1 MMKNAAPVGD
11 YEIKQLK
18 IFKVVAD
25 CGGFSAAETEL
36 NISRSTISIHISN
49 LESRLNLTL
58 CRRGRSGFAL
68 TEEGAVVYEATVKL
82 LGELERFR
90 NIISHLDV
98 QLSGSLTV
106 LFSDN
111 ISLDARAN
119 MPEVIRQ
126 FTKVA
131 REVYLNADVAKMTE
145 IERKV
150 LQEEADI
157 GFIPFHRE
165 LEGLEYEHIYTD
177 ICYLY
182 ASSDNPLAQMPQKEL
197 NDDIINA
204 FPVVYAGIKS
214 QELLNAQLPKMN
226 LKATAYNYESRLAL
240 ILSSKFIGYLP
251 ENYAQ
256 SYVDSGQLIAITPA
270 TQYYH
275 LEIMAI
281 TKKTNSTNKIRSLFI
296 KTMRDFYLNKNTR
309 GVMNSTKISSSI

>member
-1 MMKNAAPVGD
+1 MMKNAAPIGD

-182 ASSDNPLAQMPQKEL
+182 ASSDNPLTQMPQKEL

>member
-1 MMKNAAPVGD
+1 MMKNAAPIGD

-106 LFSDN
+106 LF
-111 ISLDARAN
+111 
-119 MPEVIRQ
+119 
-126 FTKVA
+126 
-131 REVYLNADVAKMTE
+131 
-145 IERKV
+145 
-150 LQEEADI
+150 
-157 GFIPFHRE
+157 
-165 LEGLEYEHIYTD
+165 
-177 ICYLY
+177 
-182 ASSDNPLAQMPQKEL
+182 SDNPLAQMPQKEL